1 MNKIDTPSQ
10 PKSERRKCR
19 RLFRDSIG
27 LLVKI
32 TIEVKKI
39 NHFRDKKIPVFKKKR
54 RKGYKV
60 KNTHRQDFTTIQCIS
75 IKKSVSSSKT
85 KKKTSTKPKKN
96 I

>member
-39 NHFRDKKIPVFKKKR
+39 KA
-54 RKGYKV
+54 
-60 KNTHRQDFTTIQCIS
+60 
-75 IKKSVSSSKT
+75 
-85 KKKTSTKPKKN
+85 KKN
-96 I
+96 LA

>member
-39 NHFRDKKIPVFKKKR
+39 ESVFIDSVCEKFYSFEEFLNINNELDQLYKIFNDNFSENIIAKKFKSDQ
-54 RKGYKV
+54 YV
-60 KNTHRQDFTTIQCIS
+60 ITLLS
-75 IKKSVSSSKT
+75 L
-85 KKKTSTKPKKN
+85 
-96 I
+96 